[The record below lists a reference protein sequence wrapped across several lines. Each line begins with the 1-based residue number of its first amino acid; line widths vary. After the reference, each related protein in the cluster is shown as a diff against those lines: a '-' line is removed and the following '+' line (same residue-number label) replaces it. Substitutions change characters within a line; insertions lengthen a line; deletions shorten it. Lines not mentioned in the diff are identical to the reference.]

1 MDGDAEAV
9 GSFYG
14 GDWSA
19 ADLGLAREV
28 TYYTQD
34 YDVVLKVML
43 ACGLTKR
50 EAYTGRN
57 DENKYKWSRDDYA
70 ASTVDKALA
79 WREGQARYQ
88 DKTKGSGSL
97 TRML

>member
-1 MDGDAEAV
+1 MREAA

-43 ACGLTKR
+43 ACR
-50 EAYTGRN
+50 F
-57 DENKYKWSRDDYA
+57 DE
-70 ASTVDKALA
+70 
-79 WREGQARYQ
+79 
-88 DKTKGSGSL
+88 KGGVH
-97 TRML
+97 RA